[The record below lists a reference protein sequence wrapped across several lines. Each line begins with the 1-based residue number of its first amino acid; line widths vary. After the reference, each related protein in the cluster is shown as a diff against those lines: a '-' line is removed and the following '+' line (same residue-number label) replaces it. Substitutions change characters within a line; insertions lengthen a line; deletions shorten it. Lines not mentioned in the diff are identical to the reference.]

1 MKSLHKKN
9 LILAIVVVA
18 LFLIRW
24 PIDEKMTNPDT
35 WPYLPKRGEGATFFK
50 SVFSGGAGTP
60 AIFAMLGGQRYMVAN
75 IMWAYSDVLFH
86 KGQPFKMVQPL
97 DATVTLNPSFM
108 EAWSTYG
115 WHLAWN
121 LNFEEKDVVR
131 KAKWMRAGIKVYER
145 DLAENPDK
153 IQPYFDLAWLY
164 LNRTRDYG
172 KALPYLKAIVN
183 PPAVAYN
190 GKSMPNVPDDKGFKF
205 QMLRPGDK
213 GYDFKEADK
222 DKDNHDHDADTSA
235 TVSANE
241 SKWRASREGNRL
253 AYTYRK
259 LGVVLYGETKYETD
273 SQKKQALL
281 AASKLSF
288 EKAIEI
294 YEMAGD
300 KKNSGNDNLIALVN
314 RDEVKKNMT
323 NTKWLDGEWEAEKK
337 LRTTYGLPEDPG
349 ISPDAVQ

>member
-9 LILAIVVVA
+9 LILVIVAAA

-24 PIDEKMTNPDT
+24 PIDEKMTDPAT

-75 IMWAYSDVLFH
+75 IMWSYSDVLFH

-97 DATVTLNPSFM
+97 DACVTLNPSFM

-145 DLAENPDK
+145 DLEKNPDK

-183 PPAVAYN
+183 PSATDVHGN
-190 GKSMPNVPDDKGFKF
+190 KLPNVPKDPNFKF
-205 QMLRPGDK
+205 ELLKPGDK
-213 GYDFKEADK
+213 GYDMEEPK
-222 DKDNHDHDADTSA
+222 NHDDHDDHASTNA

-259 LGVVLYGETKYETD
+259 LGVVLYGETKFE
-273 SQKKQALL
+273 SNPVKKQALL
-281 AASKLSF
+281 DAAKLSF
-288 EKAIEI
+288 TKAVET
-294 YEMAGD
+294 YKFAGD
-300 KKNSGNDNLIALVN
+300 KANSGNDNLIALVN
-314 RDEVKKNMT
+314 MKEVLKNMN
-323 NTKWLDGEWEAEKK
+323 NTKWLDEEWEGEKK
-337 LRTTYGLPEDPG
+337 LRSTYGLPEDPG
-349 ISPDAVQ
+349 IDPSVVQ

>member
-9 LILAIVVVA
+9 LILVIVVIA

-24 PIDEKMTNPDT
+24 PIDNIMTDPAT
-35 WPYLPKRGEGATFFK
+35 WPYLPKHGEGATFFK

-75 IMWAYSDVLFH
+75 IMWSYSDVLFH

-97 DATVTLNPSFM
+97 DACVTLNPSFM

-145 DLAENPDK
+145 DLEKNPDK

-172 KALPYLKAIVN
+172 KALPYLKAIVA
-183 PPAVAYN
+183 PTAIDLY
-190 GKSMPNVPDDKGFKF
+190 GKTIPNVPNDPSYKF
-205 QMLRPGDK
+205 VMLKPGDK
-213 GYDFKEADK
+213 GYDLKE
-222 DKDNHDHDADTSA
+222 TSKSPEDQA
-235 TVSANE
+235 ANNAIVNANE

-259 LGVVLYGETKYETD
+259 LGVVLYGETKFETD
-273 SQKKQALL
+273 PAKKQALL
-281 AASKLSF
+281 DAAKLSF
-288 EKAIEI
+288 TKAIET
-294 YEMAGD
+294 YKFAGAEI
-300 KKNSGNDNLIALVN
+300 NSGNDNLIAIVN
-314 RDEVKKNMT
+314 MKEVQKGMN
-323 NTKWLDGEWEAEKK
+323 NPKWLDSEWDGEKK
-337 LRTTYGLPEDPG
+337 LRTTYGLPDDPG
-349 ISPDAVQ
+349 IDPKVVQ

>member
-9 LILAIVVVA
+9 LILAIVA
-18 LFLIRW
+18 LACFIIRW

-35 WPYLPKRGEGATFFK
+35 WRFLPKRGEGATFFK

-60 AIFAMLGGQRYMVAN
+60 AIFAMLGGQRYLVAN
-75 IMWAYSDVLFH
+75 IMWSYSDVLFH
-86 KGQPFKMVQPL
+86 KGKPFKMVQPL

-145 DLAENPDK
+145 DLAQNPDK

-183 PPAVAYN
+183 PPSISAK
-190 GKSMPNVPDDKGFKF
+190 GKKMPDVPDNPNYKF
-205 QMLRPGDK
+205 IMIKPGDK
-213 GYDFKEADK
+213 GYDFKAKTDEHAAPADEAAI
-222 DKDNHDHDADTSA
+222 NL
-235 TVSANE
+235 NE
-241 SKWRASREGNRL
+241 TKWRASREGNRL

-273 SQKKQALL
+273 PVKIKALMT
-281 AASKLSF
+281 ASKLSF
-288 EKAIEI
+288 KKAIEI
-294 YEMAGD
+294 YEFAGD
-300 KKNSGNDNLIALVN
+300 KNNSGDDNLIAMVN

-323 NTKWLDGEWEAEKK
+323 NTKWLDNEWEAEKK

-349 ISPDAVQ
+349 ISPDVVQ